1 MSENQ
6 GRVWNLSKHL
16 KKYLLAYTIAFIISA
31 ILIGHYEAAFVSR
44 IPKLL
49 FTDIVMVIAIATV
62 YPSMIQL
69 RGEALGQAFRQW
81 KSLLL
86 SLVYVFALAPLMAYA
101 LAPTI
106 GNKGIGLGF
115 MVVNVVPAGS
125 ASVGYVLIAEG
136 SIELATALAILGL
149 VVAIPAIPMYLSFYG
164 KSTSMSVPISPI
176 MSSILY
182 ILVLPLVLGQ
192 ATRVALRNSG
202 GREFVEK
209 EAAPYLSASTI
220 ISLFALVFVLVM
232 KEANFLI
239 NKPYIV
245 AAIIT
250 YQTIIILT
258 TLSVSIVFSKALGIS
273 YKDHQ
278 AIAFTSTSKNQSVA
292 AAIAMMALNPA
303 TAVVPALIPMI
314 QPVLAMA
321 YIYFDG
327 PLKKYLGEGRNE
339 LKKLVA

>member
-6 GRVWNLSKHL
+6 GIVWGLSKHL
-16 KKYLLAYTIAFIISA
+16 KKYLLAYTIGVIMLA
-31 ILIGHYEAAFVSR
+31 IFVGHFDAMYISR
-44 IPKLL
+44 IPKQL
-49 FTDIVMVIAIATV
+49 FTDIVMLIAVATV

-69 RGEALGQAFRQW
+69 KGEALGKAFKEW

-86 SLVYVFALAPLMAYA
+86 SLVYVFALAPLMAYV
-101 LAPTI
+101 LAPTL
-106 GNKGIGLGF
+106 GNRGIGLGF

-149 VVAIPAIPMYLSFYG
+149 VVAIPAIPLYLQFYG
-164 KSTSMSVPISPI
+164 RHASLAVPISPI

-192 ATRVALRNSG
+192 VTRIALRAS
-202 GREFVEK
+202 RDKEFVEK
-209 EAAPYLSASTI
+209 RAAPYLSSATI

-239 NKPYIV
+239 AKPYIV
-245 AAIIT
+245 GAIIT
-250 YQTIIILT
+250 YQAIIILG
-258 TLSVSIVFSKALGIS
+258 TLSASIMVSEALGIS
-273 YKDHQ
+273 YEDHQ

-303 TAVVPALIPMI
+303 AAVVPALIPMI

-321 YIYFDG
+321 YIYFDR
-327 PLKKYLGEGRNE
+327 PLKNYLRTKRNAVE
-339 LKKLVA
+339 SD